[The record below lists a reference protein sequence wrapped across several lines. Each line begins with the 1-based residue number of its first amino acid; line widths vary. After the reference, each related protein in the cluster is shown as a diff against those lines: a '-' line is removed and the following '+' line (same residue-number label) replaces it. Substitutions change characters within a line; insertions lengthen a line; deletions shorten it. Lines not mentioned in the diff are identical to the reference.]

1 VARKVFYC
9 CKPHIHELMGIR
21 IHERGKNVC
30 VRWVGG
36 ATICAPETSSRCR
49 TERGCGSSRCSTF
62 HSRMCGL
69 QPTIAIPKQQ
79 HLRAAYCT
87 TSAYFSPSHPAFF
100 CRRLP
105 DGVRRYFEGKRQY
118 DKAVQLYQKGGD
130 MSRALEICFKAQ
142 LFDELRDIGK

>member
-1 VARKVFYC
+1 MCTGDLISLSHRAGMWEQPLQHVSFAD
-9 CKPHIHELMGIR
+9 
-21 IHERGKNVC
+21 
-30 VRWVGG
+30 VRLTTYHSNPKT
-36 ATICAPETSSRCR
+36 AAPSRCIL
-49 TERGCGSSRCSTF
+49 
-62 HSRMCGL
+62 H
-69 QPTIAIPKQQ
+69 
-79 HLRAAYCT
+79 HLCLL
-87 TSAYFSPSHPAFF
+87 FSEPSCVF